1 MNRGI
6 NMTVEE
12 LRTLKEMLEK
22 RMTDFT
28 SRKEERVKKILADP
42 TDRNISIQLDLI
54 HEYEKN
60 IDKVWDVIR
69 EIKFDIEDITGEPEV

>member
-12 LRTLKEMLEK
+12 LRSLKEMLEK
-22 RMTDFT
+22 RMVDFT
-28 SRKEERVKKILADP
+28 KRKDESVQKMLADP
-42 TDRNISIQLDLI
+42 TDRNISVQLDLI

>member
-22 RMTDFT
+22 RLVDFT
-28 SRKEERVKKILADP
+28 KRKDERVQKMLADP
-42 TDRNISIQLDLI
+42 TDINISIQFDLI
-54 HEYEKN
+54 HAYEKN

-69 EIKFDIEDITGEPEV
+69 EITFDIEDITGEPEV

>member
-1 MNRGI
+1 MNRGT

-12 LRTLKEMLEK
+12 LRSLKEMLEK
-22 RMTDFT
+22 RLVDFT
-28 SRKEERVKKILADP
+28 KRKDERVQKMLADP

-69 EIKFDIEDITGEPEV
+69 EITFDIEDITGEPEV

>member
-1 MNRGI
+1 MNRGT

-12 LRTLKEMLEK
+12 LRSLKEMLEK
-22 RMTDFT
+22 RLVDFT
-28 SRKEERVKKILADP
+28 KRKDERVQKMLADP

-69 EIKFDIEDITGEPEV
+69 EVTFDIEDITGEPEV

>member
-12 LRTLKEMLEK
+12 LRSLKEMLEK
-22 RMTDFT
+22 RLVDFT
-28 SRKEERVKKILADP
+28 KRKDERIQKMLADP

-69 EIKFDIEDITGEPEV
+69 EVKFDIEDITGEPEV